1 MTAPAGTDPQAPG
14 RTRMRCSDADRL
26 AVVHRLQEAVGAG
39 LLTLDECT
47 ERTDAA
53 YRAAYADELPALT
66 ADLPHPAP
74 VTPGWRAVGS
84 MAAMQA
90 RMSLL
95 GTSSWAAADPRRRR
109 LVLLGGLLRGLVL
122 LAGILGVLLLIA
134 LITANAV
141 AASGAG
147 PDFGGHYP
155 DWPHGH
161 FFDEHGPGA

>member
-1 MTAPAGTDPQAPG
+1 
-14 RTRMRCSDADRL
+14 MRCSDADRL

-74 VTPGWRAVGS
+74 VAPGWRAVGS

-109 LVLLGGLLRGLVL
+109 LVLL
-122 LAGILGVLLLIA
+122 AGILGVLLLIA

-141 AASGAG
+141 AASGGG

-155 DWPHGH
+155 DWHHDH
-161 FFDEHGPGA
+161 FFDGHGPGA